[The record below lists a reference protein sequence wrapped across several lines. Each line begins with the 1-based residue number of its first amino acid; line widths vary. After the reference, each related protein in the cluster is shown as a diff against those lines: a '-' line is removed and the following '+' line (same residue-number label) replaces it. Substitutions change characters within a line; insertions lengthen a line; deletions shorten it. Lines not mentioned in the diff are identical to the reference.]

1 MANSL
6 SQFSSILREN
16 ESLAPFTWLQIGGP
30 TRYLVEPNT
39 AEEASSVL
47 AVCHEQS
54 IPVRLLGSGSNVLV
68 REAGFAGATMLL
80 SGPCFSSISQ
90 AGTLLTCGAGAK
102 LSHVVGHAVGLG
114 LGGLEHLIAIP
125 GTVGGAVRGNS
136 GSDEGD
142 FSQLI
147 HSAKILSKDGS
158 IRVVSRDE
166 MAFTHRASGLDG
178 VALLEVTIA
187 LTESD
192 PELLTK
198 RQQTFWILKR
208 RSQPS
213 FPERAALA
221 FVDPVGHKASE
232 LIHQAGMLGTVEGA
246 VRMSTTYP
254 NFLVASAGATSG
266 QVITLL
272 ERVKQGVLDRSGVQL
287 QQYLQIW

>member
-1 MANSL
+1 MAHPL

-39 AEEASSVL
+39 VEEASSVL
-47 AVCHEQS
+47 SVCHEHA
-54 IPVRLLGSGSNVLV
+54 IPVRLLGGGSNVLV

-80 SGPCFSSISQ
+80 SGPGFSHISQ
-90 AGTLLTCGAGAK
+90 SGVLLTCGAGAK

-114 LGGLEHLIAIP
+114 LSGLEHLIAIP

-142 FSQLI
+142 ISQSI
-147 HSAKILSKDGS
+147 HSAKILSKDGQ
-158 IRVVSRDE
+158 IRLVSRNE

-178 VALLEVTIA
+178 VALIEVTFS

-208 RSQPS
+208 RAQPS

-221 FVDPVGHKASE
+221 FVDPVGHKAAD

-254 NFLVASAGATSG
+254 NYLIASSGATSG
-266 QVITLL
+266 QVLALI
-272 ERVKQGVLDRSGVQL
+272 ERVKQAVLDRSGVQL
-287 QQYLQIW
+287 QHYLQIW

>member
-1 MANSL
+1 MTHQLAP
-6 SQFSSILREN
+6 FSGIVREN

-39 AEEASSVL
+39 VEEASQVL
-47 AVCHEQS
+47 KACNEQS
-54 IPVRLLGSGSNVLV
+54 IPVRLLGGGSNVLV

-80 SGPCFSSISQ
+80 NAPAFSQISQ

-102 LSHVVGHAVGLG
+102 LSHLVGYAVGLG

-125 GTVGGAVRGNS
+125 GTVGGAVRGNC

-142 FSQLI
+142 ISQSI
-147 HSAKILSKDGS
+147 KSAKVLAKDGS
-158 IRVVSRDE
+158 IRVVTRDE
-166 MAFTHRASGLDG
+166 IAFTHRTSGLDG
-178 VALLEVTIA
+178 VALIEVTFSLHA
-187 LTESD
+187 GDAEA
-192 PELLTK
+192 LTK

-221 FVDPVGHKASE
+221 FIDPVGYKAAD
-232 LIHQAGMLGTVEGA
+232 LIQQAGMVGAVEGA

-254 NFLVASAGATSG
+254 NFLIASAGATSG
-266 QVITLL
+266 QVLKLL
-272 ERVKQGVLDRSGVQL
+272 ERIKQGVQDRSGVQL
-287 QQYLQIW
+287 QQHLQIW

>member
-1 MANSL
+1 MAHQL

-30 TRYLVEPNT
+30 TRFLVEPNT
-39 AEEASSVL
+39 VDEASEVL
-47 AVCHEQS
+47 SVCHQQS
-54 IPVRLLGSGSNVLV
+54 IPVRLLGGGSNVLV

-80 SGPCFSSISQ
+80 SGPGFSHISQ
-90 AGTLLTCGAGAK
+90 SGTLLTCGAGAK

-142 FSQLI
+142 ISQSI
-147 HSAKILSKDGS
+147 HSAKILSKDGQ
-158 IRVVSRDE
+158 IRTVTRNE

-178 VALLEVTIA
+178 VALIEVTFS
-187 LTESD
+187 LMESD
-192 PELLTK
+192 PEVLTK

-208 RSQPS
+208 RAQPS

-221 FVDPVGHKASE
+221 FVDPVGHKAAE

-246 VRMSTTYP
+246 VRMSTSYP
-254 NFLVASAGATSG
+254 NYLIASSGATSG
-266 QVITLL
+266 QVLTLL
-272 ERVKQGVLDRSGVQL
+272 DRVKQGVHDRSGVQL

>member
-1 MANSL
+1 MAHQL
-6 SQFSSILREN
+6 SQFSSIIREN

-30 TRYLVEPNT
+30 TRFLVEPNSV
-39 AEEASSVL
+39 EEASKVLSV
-47 AVCHEQS
+47 CYEHS
-54 IPVRLLGSGSNVLV
+54 IPVRLLGGGSNVLV

-80 SGPCFSSISQ
+80 SGPGFSKIVR
-90 AGTLLTCGAGAK
+90 AGNLLTCGAGAK

-142 FSQLI
+142 ISQSI
-147 HSAKILSKDGS
+147 QSAKVLSKDGS
-158 IRVVSRDE
+158 IRAVTRNE

-178 VALLEVTIA
+178 VALIEVTFS
-187 LTESD
+187 LVESD
-192 PELLTK
+192 PEFLTK

-208 RSQPS
+208 RAQPS
-213 FPERAALA
+213 FPERAAVA
-221 FVDPVGHKASE
+221 FVDPVGHKAAE
-232 LIHQAGMLGTVEGA
+232 LIHQAGMLGTVEGS

-254 NFLVASAGATSG
+254 NFLIASSGATSG
-266 QVITLL
+266 QVLTLL

>member
-1 MANSL
+1 MAHQL

-30 TRYLVEPNT
+30 TRFLVEPNT
-39 AEEASSVL
+39 AEEASTFL
-47 AVCHEQS
+47 AACHEQS
-54 IPVRLLGSGSNVLV
+54 IPVRLLGGGSNVLV

-80 SGPCFSSISQ
+80 SGPGFSSISQ
-90 AGTLLTCGAGAK
+90 AGSLLTCGAGAK
-102 LSHVVGHAVGLG
+102 LSHVVGPAVGLG

-142 FSQLI
+142 ISQSI

-158 IRVVSRDE
+158 IRIVSRDE

-178 VALLEVTIA
+178 VALIEVTFA

-221 FVDPVGHKASE
+221 FVDPVGHKAAE
-232 LIHQAGMLGTVEGA
+232 LIHQAGMLGTVEGS

-272 ERVKQGVLDRSGVQL
+272 ERAKQGILDRSGVQL